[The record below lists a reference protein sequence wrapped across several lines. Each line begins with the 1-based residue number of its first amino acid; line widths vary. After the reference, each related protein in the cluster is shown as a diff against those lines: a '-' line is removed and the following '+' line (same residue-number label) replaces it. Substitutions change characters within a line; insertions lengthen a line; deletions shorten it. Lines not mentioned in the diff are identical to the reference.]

1 MQHLWEPK
9 RRIELAFRRSLMEL
23 ARRMIRRVGHTSDPD
38 KIRKTLLQIAET
50 RTFQRVCQ
58 AAAMK
63 MVTGLFDDQGRTW
76 RQAATRNG
84 RSREL
89 YTLLRRELQ
98 GPTGRKLRDLVA
110 ENAALI
116 RTLPTD
122 IASDVAA
129 YTSREAMKGRR
140 ASDIAE
146 EIRTMFPAHTRA
158 RAELIARTQTSM
170 AQTELTQARCQ
181 NFGIHWY
188 IWRPVGG
195 MGGDGRTRTS
205 HRMMSGVIVNWDDP
219 PAPEDLFPTIGKNG
233 KPYRNSLG
241 HYHAGCCPNCRCYPE
256 PIIDLDLVNWP
267 ARIYRHGSIRTISR
281 RNFERIQ

>member
-23 ARRMIRRVGHTSDPD
+23 ARQMIRHVGRTSDPNA
-38 KIRKTLLQIAET
+38 ISNTLLQIAET
-50 RTFQRVCQ
+50 KTFQRVCQ
-58 AAAMK
+58 AAALK

-76 RQAATRNG
+76 RQAAARNG

-89 YTLLRRELQ
+89 YNLLRKELQ

-146 EIRTMFPAHTRA
+146 EIRTMF
-158 RAELIARTQTSM
+158 L
-170 AQTELTQARCQ
+170 
-181 NFGIHWY
+181 
-188 IWRPVGG
+188 
-195 MGGDGRTRTS
+195 
-205 HRMMSGVIVNWDDP
+205 VI
-219 PAPEDLFPTIGKNG
+219 
-233 KPYRNSLG
+233 
-241 HYHAGCCPNCRCYPE
+241 
-256 PIIDLDLVNWP
+256 
-267 ARIYRHGSIRTISR
+267 
-281 RNFERIQ
+281 

>member
-1 MQHLWEPK
+1 MTRGAHG
-9 RRIELAFRRSLMEL
+9 
-23 ARRMIRRVGHTSDPD
+23 ARRPPETGEVVSYI
-38 KIRKTLLQIAET
+38 ILRK
-50 RTFQRVCQ
+50 
-58 AAAMK
+58 
-63 MVTGLFDDQGRTW
+63 
-76 RQAATRNG
+76 
-84 RSREL
+84 
-89 YTLLRRELQ
+89 ELQ

-170 AQTELTQARCQ
+170 TQTELTQARCQ

-267 ARIYRHGSIRTISR
+267 ARIYRHESIRTISR